1 MTEQELRA
9 LVRSVIAQHTG
20 AATPPTPGTIPSAAP
35 CPLPPAPSALLPAPS
50 LVRQHASHALFV
62 IPAQGDACI
71 IEPGVT
77 CNHCGYCKSYG
88 H

>member
-9 LVRSVIAQHTG
+9 IIRDAIAKAGVG
-20 AATPPTPGTIPSAAP
+20 AAPGGVVGAAKAAP
-35 CPLPPAPSALLPAPS
+35 YGVTAPAAHS
-50 LVRQHASHALFV
+50 SHALFTLA
-62 IPAQGDACI
+62 PGDPEGRCI
-71 IEPGVT
+71 IEPGVA

>member
-9 LVRSVIAQHTG
+9 LVRGVIAQQTG
-20 AATPPTPGTIPSAAP
+20 AVAPPNPAAI
-35 CPLPPAPSALLPAPS
+35 PLPS
-50 LVRQHASHALFV
+50 VRQHASHGLFV

>member
-9 LVRSVIAQHTG
+9 LIRDAIAKVG
-20 AATPPTPGTIPSAAP
+20 AAKAGPYAAASIGRGSH
-35 CPLPPAPSALLPAPS
+35 LRQGYGGQVSPAGAN
-50 LVRQHASHALFV
+50 HGSHAMFTLA
-62 IPAQGDACI
+62 PGDPDGRCM
-71 IEPGVT
+71 IEPGVA

>member
-9 LVRSVIAQHTG
+9 LVREAIAKVGAGSGRSEDRRPRVESPTG
-20 AATPPTPGTIPSAAP
+20 HS
-35 CPLPPAPSALLPAPS
+35 
-50 LVRQHASHALFV
+50 SHALFTL
-62 IPAQGDACI
+62 PPGDPEGRCI
-71 IEPGVT
+71 IEPGVA

>member
-9 LVRSVIAQHTG
+9 LVREAIARHASGRASVRTGDSAIA
-20 AATPPTPGTIPSAAP
+20 I
-35 CPLPPAPSALLPAPS
+35 
-50 LVRQHASHALFV
+50 VRQHPSHGLLAVL
-62 IPAQGDACI
+62 AGADGDGSCV
-71 IEPGVT
+71 IEPAVR

>member
-9 LVRSVIAQHTG
+9 LVRSAIAEVRSTAG
-20 AATPPTPGTIPSAAP
+20 ATYPHPSSGLTSFGPPPDPTAI
-35 CPLPPAPSALLPAPS
+35 PLPSI
-50 LVRQHASHALFV
+50 RHHASHALFV
-62 IPAQGDACI
+62 IPAQGEGCV
-71 IEPGVT
+71 IEPAVP

>member
-9 LVRSVIAQHTG
+9 LVRSVIAQHPGT
-20 AATPPTPGTIPSAAP
+20 ATPPAPGTIPSA
-35 CPLPPAPSALLPAPS
+35 APSALLPAPS

>member
-9 LVRSVIAQHTG
+9 LIRDAIAKAGVGAG
-20 AATPPTPGTIPSAAP
+20 AAEAAPYAAPSAATYVGRGFSP
-35 CPLPPAPSALLPAPS
+35 VETSGHS
-50 LVRQHASHALFV
+50 SHALFTL
-62 IPAQGDACI
+62 PPGDPEGRCI
-71 IEPGVT
+71 IEPGVA

>member
-1 MTEQELRA
+1 LADDGMTEQELRA
-9 LVRSVIAQHTG
+9 LVRGVIAQQAGTVAPPNP
-20 AATPPTPGTIPSAAP
+20 AAI
-35 CPLPPAPSALLPAPS
+35 PLPN
-50 LVRQHASHALFV
+50 VRQHASHALFV
-62 IPAQGDACI
+62 IPAQGEACV

>member
-9 LVRSVIAQHTG
+9 LVRDAIARHGTTLG
-20 AATPPTPGTIPSAAP
+20 PTPGAIAP
-35 CPLPPAPSALLPAPS
+35 MPQAIAPTG
-50 LVRQHASHALFV
+50 ASFTLFV
-62 IPAQGDACI
+62 LPSGAEQDGPCL
-71 IEPGVT
+71 IEPAVM

>member
-9 LVRSVIAQHTG
+9 LIRDAIAKAGVGAG
-20 AATPPTPGTIPSAAP
+20 AAKAAP
-35 CPLPPAPSALLPAPS
+35 YATASVGRAGSPAAISAHS
-50 LVRQHASHALFV
+50 SHALFTL
-62 IPAQGDACI
+62 PPGDPEGRCV
-71 IEPGVT
+71 IEPGVA

>member
-9 LVRSVIAQHTG
+9 LVRDAIAKAGVGGAQAPPYG
-20 AATPPTPGTIPSAAP
+20 AARAP
-35 CPLPPAPSALLPAPS
+35 LYAPAGHS
-50 LVRQHASHALFV
+50 SHALFTL
-62 IPAQGDACI
+62 PPGDPEGRCM
-71 IEPGVT
+71 IEPGVA